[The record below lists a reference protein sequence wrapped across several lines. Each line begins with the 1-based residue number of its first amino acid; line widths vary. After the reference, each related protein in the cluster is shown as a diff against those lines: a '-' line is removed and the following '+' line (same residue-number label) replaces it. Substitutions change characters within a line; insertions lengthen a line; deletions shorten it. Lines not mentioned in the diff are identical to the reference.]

1 MGCRGSIRVRVRVRA
16 MGRINLKRWRVVIG
30 VRVATGDEVR
40 QQGLGSGLGLG
51 IRGVGTALGLG

>member
-1 MGCRGSIRVRVRVRA
+1 

-51 IRGVGTALGLG
+51 RRGVGTALGLG

>member
-1 MGCRGSIRVRVRVRA
+1 

-30 VRVATGDEVR
+30 VRVSTGDEVR
-40 QQGLGSGLGLG
+40 VQGLGSGLGLD